1 MDFDLDLSVCCI
13 KGCDKPSVALGL
25 CINHWRRNKKY
36 GSPVAS
42 VRHGGMFK
50 GKSQAERF
58 KMQYKESP
66 SGCWEWVGSRDVDGY
81 GLFKGDHLGQIF
93 KKAHRW
99 SFAFHNDQ
107 TIPEGTSVC
116 HSCDNPSCV
125 NPAHLWL
132 GSTKENQQDKWKKG
146 RGGIRKGED
155 SQHAKI
161 TNDQAL
167 AILSDPRPYARIAAD
182 YGLSAGTVGNIKN
195 RDSWASLGD
204 VEVVKHKRVSPRKG
218 VSDKITP
225 DIVREIRSSNETGK
239 AMAEKFGITPQTVC
253 DIRKRRSWAHIE

>member
-1 MDFDLDLSVCCI
+1 MDFLTECCI
-13 KGCDKPSVALGL
+13 KGCNEKPVALGL
-25 CINHWRRNKKY
+25 CNKHWRRNKLY
-36 GSPVAS
+36 GSPVALKKHS
-42 VRHGGMFK
+42 GMFQ
-50 GKSQAERF
+50 GLSPEERF
-58 KMQYKESP
+58 KMQYRESS
-66 SGCWEWVGSRDVDGY
+66 SGCWEWTGGKDKDGY
-81 GLFKGDHLGQIF
+81 GTFIGRHQGQLFKR
-93 KKAHRW
+93 AHRW

-107 TIPEGTSVC
+107 TIPKGSSVC

-167 AILSDPRPYARIAAD
+167 AIISDPRPYARIAAD
-182 YGLSAGTVGNIKN
+182 YGISSGTVGDIKS
-195 RDSWASLGD
+195 RKSWASLGD

-225 DIVREIRSSNETGK
+225 DIVREIRGSEQTGK
-239 AMAEKFGITPQTVC
+239 ALADKFCISPQTVC
-253 DIRKRRSWAHIE
+253 DIRKRISWAHIE